1 MTFLGSRYHLPE
13 RVNQH
18 RGVLIFVDCLLLF
31 FFGCVYLCSH
41 LPCAFAGWA
50 PALGLFIFAGFF
62 FFFLGIFVC
71 TQSGDHP

>member
-1 MTFLGSRYHLPE
+1 
-13 RVNQH
+13 
-18 RGVLIFVDCLLLF
+18 
-31 FFGCVYLCSH
+31 